1 MSSTTSRPI
10 ERGQIL
16 VLFAGG
22 IVALLI
28 VAALAF
34 DVGMMLVERRDEQNA
49 ADASALAGARY
60 VRESADY
67 HGQCAG
73 APGDNK
79 AVKAACDMAVTNG
92 FNDAG
97 DDEVVTVHIPPI
109 HGRYIG
115 FAGFVEVQIEG
126 TRPSVFGG
134 VIGRA
139 AWPVGVFAVAANQP
153 NLTFPFGMLALNE
166 TKCKAMQFTG
176 DGVVDVY
183 GNIHSNST
191 GSECTGEPYSIS
203 RTGAATV
210 YVHTEDGVC
219 RAVGEVQDNGVAGSM
234 DCQKVENSFVLPD
247 PLRFLP
253 DPVQPALPTQAML
266 PVGHTQVPPDF
277 CPGAAPSSKEPSL
290 ATPRLCDVGGNGA
303 AYADLAWIVYPG
315 LYPGGIQVSNGATA
329 YLLPGIYW
337 VGGGGFRTTTG
348 GSVISIA
355 AVADA
360 APSPGGATWGGGV
373 LIFNSELSNMAG
385 GDISLGGSGAMLKLK
400 AFHVDPADALSI
412 YNDIV
417 IFQDRDVTTDVRLN
431 GAASTSEVEGIIYVP
446 KGRVVLNGNGGTLT
460 VDQIIA
466 DSYLIDGSGG
476 TINVLKRTGVDA
488 VISGAGLVD

>member
-10 ERGQIL
+10 ERGQVL

-28 VAALAF
+28 IAALAF

-49 ADASALAGARY
+49 ADAAALAGARF
-60 VRESADY
+60 VLESADY

-92 FNDAG
+92 FNDA
-97 DDEVVTVHIPPI
+97 DPDEIVTVHIPPVD
-109 HGRYIG
+109 GRYK
-115 FAGFVEVQIEG
+115 FPGFVEVKVEG

-134 VIGRA
+134 IVGRS
-139 AWPVGVFAVAANQP
+139 AWPVGVFAVAGNQS
-153 NLTFPFGMLALNE
+153 NLTFPFGMLALSE
-166 TKCKAMQFTG
+166 SKCKAMQFTG
-176 DGVVDVY
+176 GGIVDVF

-191 GSECTGEPYSIS
+191 GSECTGEPVSIS
-203 RTGAATV
+203 RTGGATV
-210 YVHTEDGVC
+210 YVHAEDGVC
-219 RAVGEVQDNGVAGSM
+219 RAVGTVQDQGSAGTM
-234 DCQKVENSFVLPD
+234 DCMKVENSFVLPD
-247 PLRFLP
+247 PLRFLL
-253 DPVQPALPTQAML
+253 DPGRPALPPQPMD
-266 PVGHTQVPPDF
+266 PVGHTQNPPDY
-277 CPGAAPSSKEPSL
+277 CPGATPSSKEPSL

-303 AYADLAWIVYPG
+303 AYADLAWILYPG

-329 YLLPGIYW
+329 YLMPGIYW

-355 AVADA
+355 AVSDA
-360 APSPGGATWGGGV
+360 ASSPDGATWGGGV

-385 GDISLGGSGAMLKLK
+385 GDISLGGSCAMLKLK
-400 AFHVDPADALSI
+400 AFHVDPANTLSI

-431 GAASTSEVEGIIYVP
+431 GSASTSEVEGIIYVP
-446 KGRVVLNGNGGTLT
+446 EGRVVLNGNGGTLI

-466 DSYLIDGSGG
+466 DSYLIDGNGG